1 VVDFIVSEISLSLT
15 QPKAFVSRVT
25 LEDEHAPGTIP
36 PDPLQPRAPPL
47 V

>member
-15 QPKAFVSRVT
+15 QPKAFVSR
-25 LEDEHAPGTIP
+25 EDEHAPGTIP